1 MLTVEGLPNSFRWE
15 DDGINWVTNYLKTK
29 ASTFSTNEKI
39 SDLLQQYY
47 NSQIGLEDTREQFE
61 CLIADILN
69 TGDAGKLFVGKLS
82 ATWRARHARQGK
94 KHYNLS
100 LDSDT
105 YKNLKSLAKNNSTP
119 NASIKQTLTK
129 LINDEYQTK
138 IATNRK
144 KKLEVRAAA
153 DHEAKLAAKGTQ
165 RKIDYLTQR
174 IESLEEQLNQ
184 QPQKSLIGDESSTSL
199 EELEKRLEQ
208 MELQNRELL
217 KEISEY
223 AKENS
228 KLKIQLCLPSA
239 VSETPEQNHEAAQ
252 LQADLENNTSGAN
265 YHQSPKEELSQSY
278 SDLTQNTSHE
288 HDKNSTD
295 EALLDSEQQGPML
308 RSAWGALKDNSD

>member
-1 MLTVEGLPNSFRWE
+1 MLTVEGLPNSFKWE
-15 DDGINWVTNYLKTK
+15 DDGRKWVTNYLKTK

-105 YKNLKSLAKNNSTP
+105 YKNLKSLAKNNSTTP
-119 NASIKQTLTK
+119 NASIKQTLTE

-138 IATNRK
+138 IAANRK

-174 IESLEEQLNQ
+174 VESLEEQLNQ

-199 EELEKRLEQ
+199 EELEKRLAQ
-208 MELQNRELL
+208 MESQNLELL
-217 KEISEY
+217 KEVSKY

-228 KLKIQLCLPSA
+228 KLETQLYLSTA
-239 VSETPEQNHEAAQ
+239 VSETPEKNPEATQ
-252 LQADLENNTSGAN
+252 LQAGLEKNTSDSN
-265 YHQSPKEELSQSY
+265 NHQSPKE
-278 SDLTQNTSHE
+278 
-288 HDKNSTD
+288 
-295 EALLDSEQQGPML
+295 G
-308 RSAWGALKDNSD
+308 